1 MTDHIALRWLMNLK
15 LPHFRLANWVM
26 DIQALDF
33 VVVHAAGNGE
43 LNLYPM
49 R

>member
-15 LPHFRLANWVM
+15 LPHFWLANWVM